1 MVSRSATITVASG
14 QWGKVTAWAFG
25 PVVTVSAKWTS
36 SDQPWQGDIVGTLPE
51 GMRPP
56 ETLFTPFA
64 RDNVS
69 QPLGDVCLS
78 VEADGSVSISGRGG
92 AVHQGDVLQ
101 ATLTYVAA

>member
-1 MVSRSATITVASG
+1 MVSRSATTTVASG

-25 PVVTVSAKWTS
+25 PVVTVSAQWTS
-36 SDQPWQGDIVGTLPE
+36 FAQPWQSETVGTLPD

-56 ETLFTPFA
+56 ETLFAPFA

-69 QPLGDVCLS
+69 QTLGDVCLNIG
-78 VEADGSVSISGRGG
+78 ADGSVAISGRGG
-92 AVHQGDVLQ
+92 AAHQGDVLQ